1 MRGKVGRG
9 LVLKGNAGEKIMSKI
24 ARLLAA
30 GFIVLIG
37 LLISAVPFAQAASFA
52 KGRIPDRS
60 EAAAVRRT
68 MALAQ
73 RGDPHA
79 QAVLGFMYA
88 NGRGVPQ
95 SYDVAVDWYLQSAEQ
110 GDATGQYLLGLMYD
124 KGFGVAQN
132 VIFAHKWVNLAAAHA
147 PRHNRENILR
157 LRDALA
163 SKMTL
168 QQIELAQQLAID
180 FVPSRRITAGP

>member
-1 MRGKVGRG
+1 MYKITRLICAGVVLCVG
-9 LVLKGNAGEKIMSKI
+9 V
-24 ARLLAA
+24 
-30 GFIVLIG
+30 
-37 LLISAVPFAQAASFA
+37 VPLAQAASLLV
-52 KGRIPDRS
+52 GRASVGRS
-60 EAAAVRRT
+60 DLTAAARRIIPQ
-68 MALAQ
+68 AL
-73 RGDPHA
+73 RGDAHA

-95 SYDVAVDWYLQSAEQ
+95 SYDVAVDWYLRSAEH
-110 GDATGQYLLGLMYD
+110 GDPTGQYLLGLMYD
-124 KGFGVAQN
+124 KGFGVSPN

-168 QQIELAQQLAID
+168 QQIELAQQLAVD

>member
-1 MRGKVGRG
+1 MYKITRLICAGVVLLVG
-9 LVLKGNAGEKIMSKI
+9 V
-24 ARLLAA
+24 
-30 GFIVLIG
+30 
-37 LLISAVPFAQAASFA
+37 VPVAQAASLLV
-52 KGRIPDRS
+52 GRASVGRS
-60 EAAAVRRT
+60 DLTAAARRIIPQ
-68 MALAQ
+68 AL
-73 RGDPHA
+73 RGDAHA

-95 SYDVAVDWYLQSAEQ
+95 SYDVAVDWYLRSAEQ
-110 GDATGQYLLGLMYD
+110 GDPTGQYLLGLMYD
-124 KGFGVAQN
+124 KGFGVTQN

>member
-1 MRGKVGRG
+1 MYKITRLICAGVVLWVG
-9 LVLKGNAGEKIMSKI
+9 V
-24 ARLLAA
+24 
-30 GFIVLIG
+30 
-37 LLISAVPFAQAASFA
+37 VPVAQAASLLL
-52 KGRIPDRS
+52 GRASVGRS
-60 EAAAVRRT
+60 DLTAAARRIIPQ
-68 MALAQ
+68 AL
-73 RGDPHA
+73 RGDAHA

-95 SYDVAVDWYLQSAEQ
+95 SYDVAVDWYLRSAEQ
-110 GDATGQYLLGLMYD
+110 GDPTGQYLLGLMYD
-124 KGFGVAQN
+124 KGFGVSPN

-168 QQIELAQQLAID
+168 QQIELAQQLAVD

>member
-1 MRGKVGRG
+1 MPKTARTACMLLMG
-9 LVLKGNAGEKIMSKI
+9 VL
-24 ARLLAA
+24 LLGAA
-30 GFIVLIG
+30 PL
-37 LLISAVPFAQAASFA
+37 AQAGSP
-52 KGRIPDRS
+52 GRYRGPGS
-60 EAAAVRRT
+60 GEEAAVNRT
-68 MALAQ
+68 MARAY
-73 RGDPHA
+73 RGDAHA
-79 QAVLGFMYA
+79 QWILGFMYA

-95 SYDVAVDWYLQSAEQ
+95 SYDVAVDWYLRSAEQ
-110 GDATGQYLLGLMYD
+110 GDPTGQYLLGLMYD